1 MTTVAEIPRGIEE
14 VPPLWDAFVGGD
26 THRDTHQLEMLS
38 GIGTVISVIT
48 IENDADGYEQAIAWI
63 TEHAPGP
70 RVLIGLEGTRSY
82 GVGLSRA
89 LQVAG
94 LQVVEVEQPSKA
106 DRRGRGKS
114 DPIDA
119 HHAAMRVLRMPLD
132 RKALPRS
139 DGDREAMRI
148 LLIARNEIS
157 TTRTGQINRLRALL
171 LLGDDDDREWCRCTM
186 TKANLE
192 KISRRRGRQH
202 ETTEQAVRRAEARRL
217 ALAIRAADVEL
228 AANLKQ
234 LGELADGFAPGLLEL
249 KGVGPFC
256 AAQAIVSFSHVG
268 RCRNEA
274 AFASLAGVSP
284 LQASSG
290 RTTRHRL
297 NRGGDRQLNRAVHTI
312 MLTRWRDCPRTREYI
327 ERRRKENKT
336 DREIRRC
343 LKRYIA
349 RELFRELTA
358 AGS

>member
-1 MTTVAEIPRGIEE
+1 MTTVAEKSGGIEE
-14 VPPLWDAFVGGD
+14 VPRLWDAVVGGD

-38 GIGTVISVIT
+38 GIGVVISTCT

-82 GVGLSRA
+82 GVGLCRA
-89 LQVAG
+89 LQTAG
-94 LQVVEVEQPSKA
+94 LEVIEVEQPGKS

-119 HHAAMRVLRMPLD
+119 HHAAMQALVLPVD

-171 LLGDDDDREWCRCTM
+171 LLGDDDDRVWCRCKM
-186 TKANLE
+186 TKANLDT
-192 KISRRRGRQH
+192 IARRPAREH
-202 ETTEQAVRRAEARRL
+202 ESTEQAVRRAEARRL
-217 ALAIRAADVEL
+217 AVAIRAAEVEL

-234 LGELADGFAPGLLEL
+234 LGALVKAFAPGLLDR
-249 KGVGPFC
+249 KGVGPFS
-256 AAQAIVSFSHVG
+256 AAQSIVSFSHVG

-274 AFASLAGVSP
+274 AFAALAGVSP
-284 LQASSG
+284 LEASSG
-290 RTTRHRL
+290 RTQRHRL
-297 NRGGDRQLNRAVHTI
+297 NRGGDRQLNRAIHTI
-312 MLTRWRDCPRTREYI
+312 MLTRWRDCPRTHEYI
-327 ERRRKENKT
+327 ERRRKENKP
-336 DREIRRC
+336 DREIHRC